1 MTAGKVFKDISLPD
15 TAGKMIRISDFKGK
29 YVLID
34 IWASWCV
41 PCRQE
46 NPFLLKAYAKYKGAD
61 FEIIGITREK
71 KTAKEEWLEA
81 IKKDKIGLWTQLSD
95 FDEVTQKTY
104 NIRFLP
110 SNYLINPEGIIVAKD
125 LRVEALEKELV
136 KIFGR

>member
-61 FEIIGITREK
+61 FEIIGITRDK

-95 FDEVTQKTY
+95 FDEVAQKTY

-125 LRVEALEKELV
+125 LRGSSGIVG
-136 KIFGR
+136 GR